1 VTRVAKEVG
10 TEGKLGGQATVKGV
24 GGVWKDLTDNVNLM
38 AGQLTN
44 QIRNIADV
52 TTAVA
57 NGDLSKKITVDV
69 QGEILELKN
78 TINTMV
84 DQLNGFASEVTR
96 VAREVGTEGKLGGQA
111 EVKGVA
117 GTWKDLTD
125 NVNTMAGNLT
135 SQVRNIAEVTTA
147 VANGDISKKITVEG
161 RGEIL
166 ELKNTINTMVDQL
179 NAFAGEVTRVAR
191 EVGTEG
197 KLGGQAQVKD
207 VGGVWKDL
215 TDNVNLMAGQLTE
228 QVRGIARVV
237 TAVANGDLSKTITV
251 DAQGEILELKNTTNT
266 MVGQL
271 NAFAGEVTRVAREV
285 GTEGKL
291 GGQATVKGVG
301 GTWKDLTDNVN
312 LMAANLTE
320 QVRGIARVVT
330 AVANGDLRKKLS
342 VEAKGEVAELGATI
356 NEMTDTLAIF
366 ADQVTTVA
374 REVGVEGKLGGQA
387 SVPGASGTW
396 KDLTDNVNQLAA
408 NLTTQ
413 LRAIADVA
421 TSVTEGDLNRE
432 IGVAASGEVA
442 VVKDKINQMIVN
454 LADTTQKNAEQDWLK
469 TNLTR
474 FTRVLQGQRDLM
486 TVSKMILSEL
496 APLVNAQHGV
506 FYAMDST
513 NPEEPILKFQ
523 AGYAYKV
530 RKNLTTVFRVG
541 EGLVGQCALEKER
554 ILLTGVPNDYVKINS
569 ALGEATPL
577 NIIVLPVLFEG
588 QVRAVI
594 ELASF
599 DRFSPIHQDFL
610 DQLTESIGIVL
621 NTIEAN
627 MTTETLLKQ
636 SQSLAHELQSQ
647 QEELQKT
654 NEELEQKARLLA
666 EQNTEVERKNLEVEQ
681 AKRSLEEKAEQLEIT
696 SRYKSEFLANM
707 SHELRTPL
715 NSLLILAQQLSDNPD
730 GNLSDKQVEF
740 SRIIRSSGQDLLS
753 LINDIL
759 DLSKIESGTV
769 ALELERENVVDLYD
783 FVERTF
789 RHIAD
794 AKKLRFAIELA
805 PNLPRS
811 ITTDAKRLQQVLKN
825 LLSNAFKFT
834 EKGSVELR
842 IELPAGG
849 WSADNAILI
858 SASSVISFAVH
869 DTGIGIAAD
878 KQRHIFEA
886 FQQADGSTARKY
898 GGTGLGL
905 SISRELVRL
914 LGGEIRLKSEVGGGT
929 VFTVYLPVTTTQD
942 RVELPHLREID
953 ESHDSASNGR
963 PVSESVFRPS
973 IRQIEELPAGMVD
986 DRRSLEG
993 GDRTV
998 LILED
1003 DPNYAKV
1010 LLDLAHQSG
1019 FKGLIA
1025 LNGETALLL
1034 ARQYRPSA
1042 ITLDLG
1048 LRDMSGWAVL
1058 DRLKHDP
1065 ETAEIPVHIISVFE
1079 DGAGRGMTGGASTY
1093 LTKPV
1098 GKETLEG
1105 LFARID
1111 AFISTGGRRLLVV
1124 EDDPVQRKHIME
1136 TVATGEVEAFDVGT
1150 GKEALEVLR
1159 NNRVDC
1165 VILDLRLP
1173 DVDGHKLIDQIHRL
1187 PGHKDLPI
1195 IVYTAAELSL
1205 NTQARLRKTTKSI
1218 IQKSPESSRA
1228 LALEVKGFFDR
1239 VRQVRPTATAVAEP
1253 VRPPDAP
1260 DVQLGGRRALVV
1272 DDDVRNIFALTALLE
1287 RQGME
1292 VLHAESGGEA
1302 VQLLH
1307 ENPSIEVVLMDI
1319 MMPDMDGYETM
1330 SAIRRAGGF
1339 ENLPIVALTAKAMKG
1354 DREKCLEA
1362 GASDYIA
1369 KPVDPEQLLALLRSW
1384 LSK

>member
-1 VTRVAKEVG
+1 
-10 TEGKLGGQATVKGV
+10 
-24 GGVWKDLTDNVNLM
+24 
-38 AGQLTN
+38 
-44 QIRNIADV
+44 
-52 TTAVA
+52 
-57 NGDLSKKITVDV
+57 
-69 QGEILELKN
+69 
-78 TINTMV
+78 
-84 DQLNGFASEVTR
+84 VTR
-96 VAREVGTEGKLGGQA
+96 VAREVGTEG
-111 EVKGVA
+111 
-117 GTWKDLTD
+117 
-125 NVNTMAGNLT
+125 N
-135 SQVRNIAEVTTA
+135 
-147 VANGDISKKITVEG
+147 
-161 RGEIL
+161 
-166 ELKNTINTMVDQL
+166 
-179 NAFAGEVTRVAR
+179 
-191 EVGTEG
+191 
-197 KLGGQAQVKD
+197 LGGQAQVK
-207 VGGVWKDL
+207 GV
-215 TDNVNLMAGQLTE
+215 A
-228 QVRGIARVV
+228 
-237 TAVANGDLSKTITV
+237 
-251 DAQGEILELKNTTNT
+251 
-266 MVGQL
+266 
-271 NAFAGEVTRVAREV
+271 
-285 GTEGKL
+285 
-291 GGQATVKGVG
+291 

-387 SVPGASGTW
+387 NVPGASGTW

-413 LRAIADVA
+413 LRAIAEVA

-454 LADTTQKNAEQDWLK
+454 LAETTQKNAEQDWLK
-469 TNLTR
+469 TNLAR
-474 FTRVLQGQRDLM
+474 FTKALQGQRDLM

-506 FYAMDST
+506 FYTMDSS
-513 NPEEPILKFQ
+513 NPEDPILKFQ

-530 RKNLTTVFRVG
+530 RKNLATVFRVG

-554 ILLTGVPNDYVKINS
+554 ILLTGVPDDYVKINS

-599 DRFSPIHQDFL
+599 DLFSPIHQDFL

-627 MTTETLLKQ
+627 MTTEALLKQ

-715 NSLLILAQQLSDNPD
+715 NSLLILAQQLADNPE
-730 GNLSDKQVEF
+730 GNLSDRQVEF
-740 SRIIRSSGQDLLS
+740 SRIIRSSGQDLLG

-769 ALELERENVVDLYD
+769 ALELQRENVVDIYD

-789 RHIAD
+789 RHVAD
-794 AKKLRFAIELA
+794 AKKLRFNIELA
-805 PNLPRS
+805 SDLPAA
-811 ITTDAKRLQQVLKN
+811 ITTDAKRLQQVLRN
-825 LLSNAFKFT
+825 LLSNSFKFT

-842 IELPAGG
+842 IALPTSG
-849 WSADNAILI
+849 WSADNQRLKAG
-858 SASSVISFAVH
+858 SVISFAVQ
-869 DTGIGIAAD
+869 DTGIGIARD

-914 LGGEIRLKSEVGGGT
+914 LGGEIRLESELGEGTLFT
-929 VFTVYLPVTTTQD
+929 VFLPTVSTQG
-942 RVELPHLREID
+942 RIELPSFPEVD
-953 ESHDSASNGR
+953 EGHNNGSGER
-963 PVSESVFRPS
+963 SVTQGLFRPS
-973 IRQIEELPAGMVD
+973 VRQLEELPAGIED
-986 DRRSLEG
+986 DRRSIG
-993 GDRTV
+993 DADRTV

-1003 DPNYAKV
+1003 DPDFARV
-1010 LLDLAHQSG
+1010 LLHLAHQNG

-1025 LNGETALLL
+1025 VHGETALLL
-1034 ARQYRPSA
+1034 ARQFRPNA
-1042 ITLDLG
+1042 ITIDLG

-1065 ETAEIPVHIISVFE
+1065 ETADIPVHIISVFD
-1079 DGAGRGMTGGASTY
+1079 DGAERGLSGGASTY

-1098 GKETLEG
+1098 GKEALEG

-1111 AFISTGGRRLLVV
+1111 AFVSTGGRRLLVI
-1124 EDDPVQRKHIME
+1124 EDDPVQRQRIME
-1136 TVATGEVEAFDVGT
+1136 TIATGEVEAFAVGT

-1159 NNRVDC
+1159 SNRVDC
-1165 VILDLRLP
+1165 VVLDLGLP

-1195 IVYTAAELSL
+1195 IIYTAAELSV
-1205 NTQARLRKTTKSI
+1205 NSQARLRKSTKRVI
-1218 IQKSPESSRA
+1218 LKGAESSGE
-1228 LALEVKGFFDR
+1228 LATEVSRFFDR
-1239 VRQVRPTATAVAEP
+1239 VRQARPTATAVAEP
-1253 VRPPDAP
+1253 VRPPEAP
-1260 DVQLGGRRALVV
+1260 DAELGGRHALVV

-1287 RQGME
+1287 RQGMT
-1292 VLHAESGGEA
+1292 VLHAESGREA
-1302 VQLLH
+1302 IQLLH
-1307 ENPSIEVVLMDI
+1307 ENPSVEVVLMDI

-1330 SAIRRAGGF
+1330 SAIRRIAGF
-1339 ENLPIVALTAKAMKG
+1339 ENLAIVALTAKAMKG

-1362 GASDYIA
+1362 GASDYVA
-1369 KPVDPEQLLALLRSW
+1369 KPVDAEHLLALIRSW
-1384 LSK
+1384 LLN